1 MACRNRPTADG
12 IGADTVGACTVGA
25 EGSEMGSEVGSEV
38 ERVGAERVETNESGA
53 GAGKR
58 LDITKALILK
68 VEI

>member
-12 IGADTVGACTVGA
+12 IGADTVGVCTVGA
-25 EGSEMGSEVGSEV
+25 EGSEIGSEV
-38 ERVGAERVETNESGA
+38 ERVGAERVEANESGA

-58 LDITKALILK
+58 LDIAKALILK

>member
-25 EGSEMGSEVGSEV
+25 EGSEV
-38 ERVGAERVETNESGA
+38 ESVGAERVETNESGA